1 MALRQTLIKKVEEVK
16 EVIRL
21 LQKYRAVGVASIY
34 KVRANQLQ
42 EIRKKLK
49 DNVYMRVFKNNLVLR
64 AISECSNR
72 PNIEELKEYLT
83 GSNIFLFTNLNPF
96 KLALLLKESKVE
108 IIAKSGDV
116 ATKDVIVPAG
126 NTGLPPGPI
135 ISQLNA
141 VGIPTRIEAGSVWIN
156 KDTLVARKGEVI
168 SERLAAVLSKLG
180 IKAVEAGLSMKVIYD
195 DGLIIHGED
204 LELDLESI
212 KKDIGQAYIDALS
225 LSIGIDYSTPENI
238 QLLVQKAYREAYALT
253 IGASVAIPESIADL
267 IRKAHLEACTLKAQ
281 IESQKD

>member
-1 MALRQTLIKKVEEVK
+1 MALRQTLIKKAEEVK

-21 LQKYRAVGVASIY
+21 LQKYRAVGIASIY

-49 DNVYMRVFKNNLVLR
+49 DDVYMRVFKNNLVLR
-64 AISECSNR
+64 AISECKNR

-180 IKAVEAGLSMKVIYD
+180 IKAIEAGLSMKVIYD
-195 DGLIIHGED
+195 DGLIIPGEE

-212 KKDIGQAYIDALS
+212 KKDIGQAYMDALS
-225 LSIGIDYSTPENI
+225 LSIGIVYPTPENI

-253 IGASVAIPESIADL
+253 IGASIAIPESIADL
-267 IRKAHLEACTLKAQ
+267 IRKAHLEACALKAQ